1 MPSHDH
7 ITHNANDA
15 YSKVKSILAE
25 KDRYHPAQ
33 EIIELL
39 ELAAKQGH
47 PEAAYELGLIFELG
61 KIIPNDFQRA
71 VYWYQ
76 QAANLGNSFA
86 QNNLGKMYEDGRG
99 TDKNILRA
107 RECYQKSA
115 DLGNSWAK
123 INLERLD
130 AKNSKNTEYHDTHF
144 EGVIAA
150 NRLESASRERRE
162 HIFLISTWIIVA
174 LAVMA
179 AVVFSIAQSSNTR
192 KKSISSG
199 KIEISEANH
208 KMTKYPNMAEKSFHA
223 ISPFE
228 LTTLI
233 GKEVI
238 LPKQSVICPEILS
251 ADAFYIAYEKS
262 FHANDRVGLENVSEF
277 GRAVGCTWAR
287 TSDMPVL
294 LIDTKIFFSKTA
306 DPTPEWLPSF
316 FASLVGSVF
325 AEVRLPDGKS
335 GWVLPPPLNP
345 LIIKNNENP

>member
-162 HIFLISTWIIVA
+162 H
-174 LAVMA
+174 
-179 AVVFSIAQSSNTR
+179 
-192 KKSISSG
+192 
-199 KIEISEANH
+199 
-208 KMTKYPNMAEKSFHA
+208 TK
-223 ISPFE
+223 
-228 LTTLI
+228 
-233 GKEVI
+233 
-238 LPKQSVICPEILS
+238 Q
-251 ADAFYIAYEKS
+251 
-262 FHANDRVGLENVSEF
+262 
-277 GRAVGCTWAR
+277 
-287 TSDMPVL
+287 
-294 LIDTKIFFSKTA
+294 
-306 DPTPEWLPSF
+306 
-316 FASLVGSVF
+316 
-325 AEVRLPDGKS
+325 
-335 GWVLPPPLNP
+335 
-345 LIIKNNENP
+345 